1 MPIPKAGPHPNHQ
14 HSVDIL
20 GRCHPLV
27 MACYHGAGAKVLE
40 HCQYLMLPFSSSSH
54 PQHKH
59 NRESIT
65 WYSLRPTRK
74 EDHLQFPHKRPLNQT
89 HIRPSCHQLTPNS
102 ARLRSWAAG
111 LSVGTG
117 LVASTCLN
125 ADAPYL
131 YNSGKSSLTVQFVEN
146 HFVESYYP
154 TIENTFSR
162 TIKFKGQEYA
172 TEIIDTAGQV
182 CRYFYSAIALSM
194 PSILRA

>member
-40 HCQYLMLPFSSSSH
+40 HCQYLMFPFSSSSH

-74 EDHLQFPHKRPLNQT
+74 EDHLQLPHKRPLNQT

-131 YNSGKSSLTVQFVEN
+131 ITQANRRSLSSLSKTTLSN
-146 HFVESYYP
+146 RIIP
-154 TIENTFSR
+154 RSR
-162 TIKFKGQEYA
+162 T
-172 TEIIDTAGQV
+172 
-182 CRYFYSAIALSM
+182 LSQG
-194 PSILRA
+194 PLSLRARNMRQRS